1 MIDLPSSAF
10 SAFCSAETALC
21 TSSMAPV
28 WQDSGQFMIDRSV
41 YAEAMPETAAD
52 LFTYKNHRP
61 SFSGRG
67 VGERLRV
74 RRVRRCCET
83 KRSKNQRRVSS
94 ETDIKSAWFKHMPSE
109 QMPPHAAGLAKERKL
124 TGLGIVLHV
133 CVVPCIVNAN
143 VFDQTIVSFGLSFGL

>member
-28 WQDSGQFMIDRSV
+28 WQDSGQFMVGCSV
-41 YAEAMPETAAD
+41 YAEAMPKTAAL

-83 KRSKNQRRVSS
+83 KTCKDQRRVSS
-94 ETDIKSAWFKHMPSE
+94 ETDIKSAWFKHMPSA
-109 QMPPHAAGLAKERKL
+109 QMPPHAAGHAKERKL
-124 TGLGIVLHV
+124 TGLGVVFHI
-133 CVVPCIVNAN
+133 CVVSCVVNAN
-143 VFDQTIVSFGLSFGL
+143 VFDQTIVFFRLSFVL